1 MNRLTLPALA
11 LFIVTLVGCAGT
23 QPVEVDF
30 LTMSLVTVESDADV
44 ETTFARLRQA
54 VGSNPDLT
62 LFAEF
67 DHAANAESAGLSLRP
82 TRVLVFGN
90 PNAGTPLMQAAPT
103 LAIDLP
109 QKMLVYEGADGR
121 AVVAYNS
128 PYYLAQRH
136 GLDGQRDR
144 LDAINGLLSTLAR
157 TAAGR

>member
-1 MNRLTLPALA
+1 MIRRLLPVL
-11 LFIVTLVGCAGT
+11 LLLVVTLAGCART
-23 QPVEVDF
+23 RPVSVDF

-54 VGSNPDLT
+54 VGSNPALT

-67 DHAANAESAGLSLRP
+67 DHAVSAERAGLSLRP

-109 QKMLVYEGADGR
+109 QKMLVYEGTGGR
-121 AVVAYNS
+121 AVIAYNS

-136 GLDGQRDR
+136 GLTGQKER
-144 LDAINGLLSTLAR
+144 LDQINAALSNIAR
-157 TAAGR
+157 AAAGR